1 MANTLSLYGILLIWG
16 YMVNKKLEENK
27 SIIRDILGK
36 YITRSETIGLYR
48 SIQECEVSEETFVSY
63 LMGILEDAV
72 KRKCVK
78 N

>member
-1 MANTLSLYGILLIWG
+1 MILLTWG
-16 YMVNKKLEENK
+16 CMVDKELEQNK
-27 SIIRDILGK
+27 SVIRDMLGNK
-36 YITRSETIGLYR
+36 ITRSETIDLYR
-48 SIQECEVSEETFVSY
+48 SIQECDVSKETFVSY

>member
-1 MANTLSLYGILLIWG
+1 MY
-16 YMVNKKLEENK
+16 KELEENK
-27 SIIRDILGK
+27 SVIRDILGN
-36 YITRSETIGLYR
+36 YITISEIMDLYR
-48 SIQECEVSEETFVSY
+48 GIQECNISKETFVSY